1 MLRLLLQLLLFTCFY
16 PSFVHSNDLTPSKC
30 SNISIPY
37 PFGIH
42 GKSPARS
49 KEFEV
54 TCNPSRTSQFLPVGN
69 INPFLHVGDG
79 VFEIF
84 DISLLDGS
92 VSIWAPTTSQ
102 QCNRNSSFN
111 LQQTIFTFSD
121 TRNKFTALGCN
132 VVAMLLNGSGG
143 YSGGCATFCSTRDNI
158 IDGSCSGVARCQTPV
173 PKGLKK
179 LEVELRIISNRVNV
193 TPVCGEAFIV
203 DQNSYVFSSIDI
215 NNTNSSNPPYR
226 RVVLEWSID
235 RGSCEEAKGS
245 LPYACQE
252 NTYCYNSSNG
262 IGYRCN
268 CSLGFEGNPYLQGP
282 GGCQGNSVSR
292 SH

>member
-16 PSFVHSNDLTPSKC
+16 PSFVHSKDLTPSKC

-37 PFGIH
+37 PFGIP
-42 GKSPARS
+42 GKSPAWS

-54 TCNPSRTSQFLPVGN
+54 TCNPSGTGQFLPDGN
-69 INPFLHVGDG
+69 PVLRVGDS
-79 VFEIF
+79 VFGIF

-102 QCNRNSSFN
+102 QCKGNSTFN
-111 LQQTIFTFSD
+111 LQHTIFTFSD

-143 YSGGCATFCSTRDNI
+143 YSGGCASFCSTRDNV
-158 IDGSCSGVARCQTPV
+158 IDGSCSGVACCQAPV

-179 LEVELRIISNRVNV
+179 LELEFGIISNRVNV

-203 DQNSYVFSSIDI
+203 DQNSYVFSSTDL
-215 NNTNSSNPPYR
+215 NSTNSSNPPYR
-226 RVVLEWSID
+226 PVVLEWSID
-235 RGSCEEAKGS
+235 RSSCEEAKGS
-245 LPYACQE
+245 LSYACQE
-252 NTYCYNSSNG
+252 NAYCYNSSNG

-268 CSLGFEGNPYLQGP
+268 CSHGFEGNPYLQGP
-282 GGCQGNSVSR
+282 GGCQGKTNLLLL
-292 SH
+292 